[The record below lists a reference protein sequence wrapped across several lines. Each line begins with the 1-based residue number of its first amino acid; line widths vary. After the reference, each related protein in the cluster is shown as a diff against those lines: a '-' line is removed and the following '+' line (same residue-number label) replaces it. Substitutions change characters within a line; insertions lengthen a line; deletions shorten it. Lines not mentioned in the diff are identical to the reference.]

1 MNEKEKYK
9 VPMCDKKDIIL
20 AITHAGIGSIPYLGV
35 AAAEIFNLIITPSLE
50 KRRTKWMVEVAE
62 ALRIIEQQ
70 NKIIFEELSQNET
83 FINSV
88 LHASQAAMRTNRK
101 EKLKALRNAVV
112 NSALPNS
119 PDDDT
124 QQIFLNLVDTF
135 TQIHLKILKFLKNP
149 PQGGIPLKTGNTYI
163 HLSALPDAIEQT
175 YPELKGRYDFYYQ
188 IIKDLS
194 DRGLVKMSASD
205 TTHDMAT
212 MQGIPS
218 TQVTGLGAEFLAFIE
233 FHFDEGQ
240 K

>member
-1 MNEKEKYK
+1 MS
-9 VPMCDKKDIIL
+9 DKKDTIQS
-20 AITHAGIGSIPYLGV
+20 ITHAGIGSIPYLG
-35 AAAEIFNLIITPSLE
+35 APAAEIFNLIITPSLE
-50 KRRTKWMVEVAE
+50 KRRTKWMEEVAE
-62 ALRIIEQQ
+62 ALRILEQQ

-135 TQIHLKILKFLKNP
+135 TQLHLKILKFLKNP

-194 DRGLVKMSASD
+194 DRGFVNMSASD

-233 FHFDEGQ
+233 SHFDEGQ